1 MAAYFGWGAFAV
13 FVIAMMAIDLGF
25 HRRAH
30 EIKIREALLWTAFWI
45 SLAMLFC
52 FGIYYFRGQDKA
64 LEFLA
69 GYLIEESLSVD
80 NLFVFLMIFIYF
92 KVPSLHQNKVLFWGI
107 LLALVLR
114 AVFIA
119 VGIALVNRFHWV
131 LYIFGAFLIYTA
143 FKMATGEDHDIHPDQ
158 NPLLRLLRRVMPVT
172 DHYESGN
179 FFTRF
184 NGVLQA
190 TPLFAVMIVIAPT
203 DVMFAVD
210 SIPAILAVTT
220 DPFIVYT
227 SNVFALMG
235 LRSIFFALAGLM
247 RIFHYLRHGLVVV
260 LTFVGIKMLIQDW
273 MKIPIGWSLG
283 VIAAVLAISM
293 AASTIFTRKVEQ
305 VLSPESEK
313 SDTR

>member
-1 MAAYFGWGAFAV
+1 MDSVLDFAGHAV
-13 FVIAMMAIDLGF
+13 
-25 HRRAH
+25 
-30 EIKIREALLWTAFWI
+30 
-45 SLAMLFC
+45 C

-92 KVPSLHQNKVLFWGI
+92 KVPSLHQHKVLFWGI

-119 VGIALVNRFHWV
+119 MGVALVNRFHWIF
-131 LYIFGAFLIYTA
+131 YIFGAFLIYTA

-293 AASTIFTRKVEQ
+293 AASTIFPRKVEQ